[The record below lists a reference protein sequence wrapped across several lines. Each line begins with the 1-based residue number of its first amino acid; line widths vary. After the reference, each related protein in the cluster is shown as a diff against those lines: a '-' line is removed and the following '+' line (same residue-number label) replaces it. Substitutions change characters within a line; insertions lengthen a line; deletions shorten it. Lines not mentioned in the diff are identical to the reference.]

1 MGTSRLGNIIDP
13 ATNTIQLVEWQ
24 MNFLC
29 SEARNRV
36 GVCGRRSGKTTVACT
51 IMYLAAVS
59 NSDQEIWAVAT
70 TYNQAKKLYFKE
82 LRGMIPKVWIKAV
95 NKTDLS
101 IELINGSLITLK
113 GANNPDSLLG
123 SGLDLLIV
131 DEFQSQDPELLDYL
145 RPMLAD
151 RLGKLVIIGTARGF
165 NHLYDEYKKG
175 DPKNPE
181 KLSNYESFLVTTE
194 TAGVVPEEEIEN
206 ARNTMDEKMFA
217 QEFCASFENMAG
229 RVYHN
234 FSPDE
239 GGNVKSLSEDRRLPL
254 WIGMDFNVDN
264 MNAVICQMPII
275 RGEKYLHI
283 IDEIQIT
290 RDADTPK
297 MILEIKS
304 RYPGRDIII
313 CPDATGRNRG
323 SNNASHTSTNHGLLK
338 TAGWPLKFQHTG
350 NPDIIDRTLLL
361 NGLIKNSNGVRKFF
375 VDPRCKQVIKYLT
388 QRPWKD
394 GVPLKDGKIDHAAD
408 CVDYVVWEGFSNIG
422 TLFANKF

>member
-1 MGTSRLGNIIDP
+1 MGTARLGNVVDP
-13 ATNTIQLVEWQ
+13 VTNTIQLVEWQ

-29 SEARNRV
+29 SEARTRV
-36 GVCGRRSGKTTVACT
+36 AVCGRRSGKTTVAT
-51 IMYLAAVS
+51 AIIYEAAVS
-59 NSDQEIWAVAT
+59 KPDQEIWAVAT

-82 LRGMIPKVWIKAV
+82 LRNMIPKVWIKNV

-131 DEFQSQDPELLDYL
+131 DEYQSQDEELLDYL

-151 RLGKLVIIGTARGF
+151 RLGRLVIIGTARGF
-165 NHLYDEYKKG
+165 NHLYNEYKKG
-175 DPKNPE
+175 DKNNPDRL
-181 KLSNYESFLVTTE
+181 KNYESFIVTTE
-194 TAGVVPEEEIEN
+194 TAGVVPQSEIEE

-217 QEFCASFENMAG
+217 QEFCASFENMSG

-234 FSPDE
+234 FSPDA
-239 GGNVKSLSEDRRLPL
+239 GGNVKPLKEDRRLPL
-254 WIGMDFNVDN
+254 WIGMDFNVEN
-264 MNAVICQMPII
+264 MNAVVCQMPII
-275 RGEKYLHI
+275 QGMKELHI
-283 IDEIQIT
+283 IDEIQLT

-323 SNNASHTSTNHGLLK
+323 SNNASHNSTNHALLK
-338 TAGWPLKFQHTG
+338 QAGWPLKFQYDG
-350 NPDIIDRTLLL
+350 NPDIIDRTGLV
-361 NGLIKNSNGVRKFF
+361 NGLIKNSNGVRRMY
-375 VDPRCKQVIKYLT
+375 VDPKCRQVIKYLT

-394 GVPLKDGKIDHAAD
+394 GVPLKDNKIDHMAD
-408 CVDYVVWEGFSNIG
+408 CVDYVVWEGFSNAG
-422 TLFANKF
+422 TLYANKF